1 MVKHFARFKQRA
13 ALRKLFSLPPN
24 HPHHIKSYFVSGTK
38 LFLRRYTE
46 IYRYLL
52 SKRFKNPV
60 LGCQEIVHCNFFFFF
75 FFFFCD
81 SIHKHICWKMGW
93 VYCGIILFSMPS
105 KLGFITWVKLFEQNC
120 IVKWVTFFASFCC
133 LWDFMLRNLKLKKTP
148 DVVHRNG
155 WMDIKKLYARNNI
168 FKKRIPKYKTL
179 NRLYFGPNFIFW
191 RSALGCFSQCFF
203 LTFCRR
209 PNMVADI
216 FTQSPH
222 PHPLPPP

>member
-75 FFFFCD
+75 FFCD
-81 SIHKHICWKMGW
+81 AIQKHICWKMGW

-168 FKKRIPKYKTL
+168 FKKRIQ
-179 NRLYFGPNFIFW
+179 NIRLWIVYILVQISFFGGVLW
-191 RSALGCFSQCFF
+191 GVLASVFF
-203 LTFCRR
+203 
-209 PNMVADI
+209 
-216 FTQSPH
+216 
-222 PHPLPPP
+222 